1 MPHSRSSSNSGHSNH
16 APRSHKPSHPK
27 AHGHSHGHS
36 QSKPQH
42 RSGGSSHGTRDSH
55 ASHGSRDSRGS
66 SGSSHNKLIAR
77 GGPDDVIQAN
87 IAVSTPKTPD
97 ATLFS
102 ELNLSAPVLRALTD
116 EGYLTPT
123 AIQAQAI
130 PPLMAGSDLLGCAQ
144 TGTGKTAAFALPILH
159 LLTTEKRDM
168 TNRGPHLPRVLVL
181 SPTRELA
188 TQIGDSF
195 QAYGRHTGLRG
206 TCIFGGVSQGRQVR
220 ALRDGLDI
228 LVATPG
234 RLIDLIEQRHVDL
247 SQIKILV
254 LDEADRMLDMGFI
267 APIRRIVSL
276 LSPTRQT
283 MMFSATMPREIMKLA
298 DSLLKNPVKVAVTPV
313 ASAAPMIEQSLYMV
327 QKHMK
332 PALLEHILQEAK
344 VTRAVVF
351 TKTKHGADKLSKVL
365 NRSGISAVA
374 IHGNKAQSQRER
386 ALDGFR
392 AGRSRILVATDVA
405 ARGLDVDGI
414 SHVFNFDL
422 PMEPEAYVHR
432 IGRTGRAG
440 AKGIAISFCD
450 GAERGLMRD
459 IERVTGKRFNAIT
472 QLPAL
477 PEPTPPTAEE
487 READRR
493 SYEER
498 NSGGYGGGGRSHSS
512 RPGWNRPRNES
523 GSSSQGQGFNGTPNA
538 GGGQPRSGGKPFRS
552 VRGVHARPQGR

>member
-1 MPHSRSSSNSGHSNH
+1 MEVS
-16 APRSHKPSHPK
+16 AV
-27 AHGHSHGHS
+27 
-36 QSKPQH
+36 PQ
-42 RSGGSSHGTRDSH
+42 
-55 ASHGSRDSRGS
+55 A
-66 SGSSHNKLIAR
+66 K
-77 GGPDDVIQAN
+77 
-87 IAVSTPKTPD
+87 
-97 ATLFS
+97 LFS

-116 EGYLTPT
+116 EGYTTPT
-123 AIQAQAI
+123 PIQAQAI
-130 PPLMAGSDLLGCAQ
+130 PALMEKKDLLGCAQ

-159 LLTTEKRDM
+159 LLTTEKPDM
-168 TNRGPHLPRVLVL
+168 SNRGPYLPRVLVL

-188 TQIGDSF
+188 TQIGESF
-195 QAYGRHTGLRG
+195 AAYGRHTGLRG

-220 ALRDGLDI
+220 ALREGIDI

-234 RLIDLIEQRHVDL
+234 RLIDLLEQGHVDL
-247 SQIKILV
+247 SQIKIFV

-267 APIRRIVSL
+267 APIRRIVSM
-276 LSPTRQT
+276 LSAERQT

-298 DSLLKNPVKVAVTPV
+298 DSLLRNPVKVAVTPV

-327 QKHMK
+327 NKRMK
-332 PALLEHILQEAK
+332 PALLEHLLQEAK

-365 NRSGISAVA
+365 NRSGITSVA
-374 IHGNKAQSQRER
+374 IHGNKAQNQRER

-414 SHVFNFDL
+414 THVFNFDL

-450 GAERGLMRD
+450 GEERGLMRD
-459 IERVTGKRFNAIT
+459 IERTTGKRFNPIT

-477 PEPTPPTAEE
+477 PEPVPPTAEE
-487 READRR
+487 REDDRR
-493 SYEER
+493 AYAER
-498 NSGGYGGGGRSHSS
+498 NGQRGGYGQSRGGRPHSSSHSPS
-512 RPGWNRPRNES
+512 HAARPGWNRPRNDGAGQNSGAPNS
-523 GSSSQGQGFNGTPNA
+523 GSGSASGSQNSGGGSSA
-538 GGGQPRSGGKPFRS
+538 GGQGGKPFRS
-552 VRGVHARPQGR
+552 VRGVGRPSRPHGHR